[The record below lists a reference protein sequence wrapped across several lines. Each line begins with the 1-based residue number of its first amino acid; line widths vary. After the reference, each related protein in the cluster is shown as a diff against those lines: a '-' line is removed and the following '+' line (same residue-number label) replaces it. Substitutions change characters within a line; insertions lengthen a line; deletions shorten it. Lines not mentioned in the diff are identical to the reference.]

1 MDAESAGSYVYR
13 LASANGLECAELLDL
28 VGRGPETVPALGSAE
43 LYLDAAALS
52 RLSVLAGYDS
62 VRLQRALP
70 ATRPEYLLPSM
81 RSSPCWR
88 WFSRESGRQHLVRA
102 CRLCAAVRGAQQTS
116 YVWSDMPWQ
125 VCIRHGMWQDDQ
137 PEKNAWAPPDDAMAW
152 ILQAHRRRLVFERRL
167 GRMGRV
173 LFADAYTALM
183 SWNQRGLTLPGWLVR
198 RQSLDGVDRT
208 SPVLQSVVIY
218 PEAIELAQMFG
229 RYECQRLTGT
239 LNQHVWWNHLAERIW
254 QWNGTW
260 PWAMRNSTDEL
271 RKPIDAWVAQHHPS
285 HRSERER
292 YTPSINRRRWTRR
305 RRIGGLPLKE
315 PHGIADRILPLEKV
329 SCLCQPGVGSGY
341 ANSLPATETGAS
353 RPVSGIRS
361 SPHASS
367 SAHRQWAAPRQG
379 GNGPSERSIARP
391 ATIHSTAE
399 HPADTL
405 RGVSESPKAMNLR
418 FPDPQ
423 QRAAIEA
430 AAKREGVSMQ
440 EYILSAA
447 YAHATAVEQRFLEAF
462 KASMARG
469 GSAFDSQANCT
480 LPDARRR
487 DAEQQALRD
496 LEPP

>member
-1 MDAESAGSYVYR
+1 
-13 LASANGLECAELLDL
+13 
-28 VGRGPETVPALGSAE
+28 
-43 LYLDAAALS
+43 
-52 RLSVLAGYDS
+52 
-62 VRLQRALP
+62 
-70 ATRPEYLLPSM
+70 
-81 RSSPCWR
+81 
-88 WFSRESGRQHLVRA
+88 
-102 CRLCAAVRGAQQTS
+102 
-116 YVWSDMPWQ
+116 MPWQ

-137 PEKNAWAPPDDAMAW
+137 PEKNAWVPPDDAMAW

-254 QWNGTW
+254 QWNGTR
-260 PWAMRNSTDEL
+260 PWAMRNTTDEL

-285 HRSERER
+285 HRSERVR

-329 SCLCQPGVGSGY
+329 SCLSQSG
-341 ANSLPATETGAS
+341 ADSGHGAS
-353 RPVSGIRS
+353 SFV
-361 SPHASS
+361 
-367 SAHRQWAAPRQG
+367 HRQRTAPRQG
-379 GNGPSERSIARP
+379 GNGTSKRSVARP
-391 ATIHSTAE
+391 ATIHSAAG

-405 RGVSESPKAMNLR
+405 GGVSESPKAMNLR

-447 YAHATAVEQRFLEAF
+447 YTRATTVEQSFLEAF
-462 KASMARG
+462 KASMARSN
-469 GSAFDSQANCT
+469 SAFDSQANCT
-480 LPDARRR
+480 VTCAERR
-487 DAEQQALRD
+487 DAELQALRD